1 MKDRKVISQLEGQH
15 RVAAEL
21 LARGYIPTLLAER
34 TVGYDLLVLSPEKE
48 KFGLEVK
55 TNRKRNAWFCR
66 RPTDDDAEIWVFVVL
81 EPKPLFS
88 VMTRDQVRDE
98 WDQYRQMKPRKPTD
112 QGMLVG
118 QVARYEGRWE
128 VLPS

>member
-21 LARGYIPTLLAER
+21 LARGYIPALLAER
-34 TVGYDLLVLSPEKE
+34 TVGYDLLVLSPAEK

-55 TNRKRNAWFCR
+55 TNRKRNAWFCK
-66 RPTDDDAEIWVFVVL
+66 RPKHDDAEIWVFVVL

-88 VMTRDQVRDE
+88 VMTKEQVRDE
-98 WDQYRQMKPRKPTD
+98 WDQYQQMKPRKPKV

-128 VLPS
+128 ALPS